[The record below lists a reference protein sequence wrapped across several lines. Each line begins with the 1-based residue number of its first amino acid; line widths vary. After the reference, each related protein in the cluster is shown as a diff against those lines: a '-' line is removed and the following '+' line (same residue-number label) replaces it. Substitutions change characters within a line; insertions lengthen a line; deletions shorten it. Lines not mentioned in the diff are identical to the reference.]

1 VSSQAHDGQ
10 PTPEVA
16 GPAPMQTDV
25 LATIAFYRARTLS
38 PVLFLAMVSWNF
50 VIEFTEHP
58 TLTVSVVNH
67 ATALFVGVV
76 ALLSRRSIAPRWG
89 HALCSVMWCS
99 PVISTL
105 FGAWLRPEP
114 LYAVLIPLEMVGA
127 AVLLD
132 TRWVVGLM
140 FGIQVFWIP
149 LSLRAS
155 AHDAALAVMTALT
168 AQVFALVMQIV
179 MRRALLLHATTAH
192 ELEIQLAERLRLED
206 RLLHVQRME
215 AVGTLAAGLAHDMNN
230 VLGSITSF
238 ASLAY
243 EEVTSP
249 SVRADLEQI
258 TAQSMR
264 GAELTRGLLAFSR
277 HGKYRKQS
285 LRIDDVV
292 HEVMPMLE
300 RTLPRS
306 VAIQQQLNGGTSC
319 IEGDP
324 VQLGQVVINLSINAA
339 HAMSG
344 DGRMVI
350 ATDVVTLDGSAAGAL
365 GLAPGRHARFQVTDT
380 GTGMDEAT
388 RRRVFEPFF
397 TTKPAGQGTGLGLST
412 VWGIVQSHHGA
423 VSVESTPGVGSTF
436 TVHLPLTTATA
447 TAVVR
452 SQRIGKAMKVQRA
465 GLVLIADD
473 EPAVRVGT
481 ARIVERMGLSA
492 IQACNGDEA
501 LALYLEQGTA
511 IDLVILDMVMPV
523 MGGAECFR
531 KLREA
536 SQVPVLIATGY
547 ATDSDVQEM
556 VARGAALIEKPF
568 PSNDLVKQVA
578 KLLEAARPAPPA
590 D

>member
-1 VSSQAHDGQ
+1 MSS
-10 PTPEVA
+10 
-16 GPAPMQTDV
+16 PAPETQPAPEAASAAPLQADV

-38 PVLFLAMVSWNF
+38 PVLFFAMLSWSI
-50 VIEFTEHP
+50 VIEFTQHP
-58 TLTVSVVNH
+58 AFHVSLVNH
-67 ATALFVGVV
+67 ATGLIVGVV
-76 ALLSRRSIAPRWG
+76 ALLSRRSIASRWG
-89 HALCSVMWCS
+89 HALCSVMWCA

-105 FGAWLRPEP
+105 FGAWVRSEP
-114 LYAVLIPLEMVGA
+114 LYSVLIPLEMVGA

-132 TRWVVGLM
+132 TRWVIGLM
-140 FGIQVFWIP
+140 LGIQVFWIP

-155 AHDAALAVMTALT
+155 PHDAALALMTALT

-192 ELEIQLAERLRLED
+192 ELKIQLAERLRLED

-238 ASLAY
+238 ASLLS

-249 SVRADLEQI
+249 SGRADLEQI

-277 HGKYRKQS
+277 HGKYRKQTV
-285 LRIDDVV
+285 RIDDVV
-292 HEVMPMLE
+292 HEVMPMLQ
-300 RTLPRS
+300 RTLPRA
-306 VAIQQQLNGGTSC
+306 VVIEQQLNAGTRC

-324 VQLGQVVINLSINAA
+324 VQLCQVLINLSINAA
-339 HAMSG
+339 HAMNG
-344 DGRMVI
+344 AGTLVI
-350 ATDVVTLDGSAAGAL
+350 ASDVVTLDGGAASVL
-365 GLAPGRHARFQVTDT
+365 ELAPERYARLQVTDT
-380 GTGMDEAT
+380 GSGMDEAT

-436 TVHLPLTTATA
+436 TVHLPLTAATA
-447 TAVVR
+447 PVR
-452 SQRIGKAMKVQRA
+452 SERTAKTIHIRRA
-465 GLVLIADD
+465 GVVLIADD
-473 EPAVRVGT
+473 EPAVRAGT

-501 LALYLEQGTA
+501 LSLYLAQRAA

-547 ATDSDVQEM
+547 AIDADVQEM
-556 VARGAALIEKPF
+556 VAHGAALIEKPF

-578 KLLEAARPAPPA
+578 HLLEASKPRAA

>member
-1 VSSQAHDGQ
+1 MIAQARETQ
-10 PTPEVA
+10 PTPDVA
-16 GPAPMQTDV
+16 SAAPMQTDV
-25 LATIAFYRARTLS
+25 LAAIALQRARTLS
-38 PVLFLAMVSWNF
+38 PVLFFAMLSWSI
-50 VIEFTEHP
+50 VIELTEHP
-58 TLTVSVVNH
+58 TFTMSMVNH
-67 ATALFVGVV
+67 ATGVSVGVV
-76 ALLSRRSIAPRWG
+76 ALLARRSIAPRWG
-89 HALCSVMWCS
+89 HALCSLMWCA

-105 FGAWLRPEP
+105 FGQWVRPEP
-114 LYAVLIPLEMVGA
+114 LYSVLIPLEMVGA

-140 FGIQVFWIP
+140 LGVQVFWIP
-149 LSLRAS
+149 LSLGAS
-155 AHDAALAVMTALT
+155 AHDAALSLMTAFT
-168 AQVFALVMQIV
+168 AQAFALVMQIV

-192 ELEIQLAERLRLED
+192 ELKIQLAERLRLED

-238 ASLAY
+238 ASLLTD
-243 EEVTSP
+243 EVTSP
-249 SVRADLEQI
+249 RGCADLEQI

-277 HGKYRKQS
+277 HGKYRKQA

-292 HEVMPMLE
+292 HEVMPILE

-306 VAIQQQLNGGTSC
+306 MAIQQQLNTGTQC

-324 VQLGQVVINLSINAA
+324 VQLGQVLINLGINAA
-339 HAMSG
+339 HAMNSHG
-344 DGRMVI
+344 NMVI
-350 ATDVVTLDGSAAGAL
+350 ATDVVALEGGAASAL

-380 GTGMDEAT
+380 GIGMDDAT

-423 VSVESTPGVGSTF
+423 VSVESTPGAGSTF
-436 TVHLPLTTATA
+436 TVHIPLTAETAP
-447 TAVVR
+447 VR
-452 SQRIGKAMKVQRA
+452 SERPVTTLKVQRA

-473 EPAVRVGT
+473 EPAVRAGT

-531 KLREA
+531 RLRQA

-547 ATDSDVQEM
+547 AVDADVQEM

-568 PSNDLVKQVA
+568 PSSDLVTQVGRLLEVA
-578 KLLEAARPAPPA
+578 KPARPAG
-590 D
+590 